1 MILQITMFYNSF
13 INFDDARRI
22 LSQSIEV
29 HGSYNPSNHMLATSY
44 VPFIVNFAEKDTWCE
59 EYLIISTWV

>member
-13 INFDDARRI
+13 INFDDVVLNTI
-22 LSQSIEV
+22 LNEWLP
-29 HGSYNPSNHMLATSY
+29 NY
-44 VPFIVNFAEKDTWCE
+44 VRFIVDFAEKDTWCE